1 MPTLQRPA
9 LMPSLEPLSIGD
21 LSARFRARLK
31 MSLDQLGFP
40 GAMREKSRELAF
52 RLGVDESVASA
63 FLMGDMLPDYDAL
76 LTLCALTQKSPGYF
90 FDTNADALPGGTRIV
105 PAIGPGE
112 DLAICLPEDM
122 ADGRTAEDSEL
133 CHFRARR
140 DMGFGVRAGDT
151 LLAMLLPME
160 PASMQKDHIYL
171 VGCETGFDLR
181 RCVVQ
186 TPVRAAFTS
195 FDGKSA
201 QTIKPH
207 VAAVGQERPSFRAE
221 GLGNEIHA
229 FAEVIGLL
237 RGAQN
242 LPLEPNALDFLS

>member
-1 MPTLQRPA
+1 
-9 LMPSLEPLSIGD
+9 
-21 LSARFRARLK
+21 
-31 MSLDQLGFP
+31 MSLDRLGFP

-52 RLGVDESVASA
+52 RLGVDESLASA
-63 FLMGDMLPDYDAL
+63 FLTGDVLPDYEAL
-76 LTLCALTQKSPGYF
+76 LTLCALTQQPPGYF
-90 FDTNADALPGGTRIV
+90 LDPSADALPQGTRVV

-122 ADGRTAEDSEL
+122 AGGRATQDAEL
-133 CHFRARR
+133 CYYRARR
-140 DMGFGVRAGDT
+140 DMGFGVRAGDCI
-151 LLAMLLPME
+151 LAVFVPME
-160 PASMQKDHIYL
+160 PASMQKDRIYL
-171 VGCETGFDLR
+171 IGCETGFDLR

-221 GLGNEIHA
+221 GLGDEVHA

-242 LPLEPNALDFLS
+242 LPLEPNALDFQG

>member
-1 MPTLQRPA
+1 
-9 LMPSLEPLSIGD
+9 
-21 LSARFRARLK
+21 

-52 RLGVDESVASA
+52 RLGVDESLASA
-63 FLMGDMLPDYDAL
+63 FLTGDVLPDYEAL

-90 FDTNADALPGGTRIV
+90 FDPSADELPQGTRVV

-112 DLAICLPEDM
+112 DLAICLPEGMVAAPD
-122 ADGRTAEDSEL
+122 AEL

-140 DMGFGVRAGDT
+140 DMGFGVRAGDCI
-151 LLAMLLPME
+151 LAVFVPME

-207 VAAVGQERPSFRAE
+207 VAVVGEARPSFRAE
-221 GLGNEIHA
+221 GLGDEVHA

-237 RGAQN
+237 RGSQN
-242 LPLEPNALDFLS
+242 LPLEPNALDFQS

>member
-1 MPTLQRPA
+1 
-9 LMPSLEPLSIGD
+9 
-21 LSARFRARLK
+21 

-52 RLGVDESVASA
+52 RLGVDESLASA
-63 FLMGDMLPDYDAL
+63 FLSGNALPDYEAL
-76 LTLCALTQKSPGYF
+76 LALCELTQKSPGYF
-90 FDTNADALPGGTRIV
+90 LDPSADELPQGTRVV

-112 DLAICLPEDM
+112 DLAICLPDDM
-122 ADGRTAEDSEL
+122 ARGSAAGAAELSY
-133 CHFRARR
+133 FRARR
-140 DMGFGVRAGDT
+140 DMGFGVRAGDCI
-151 LLAMLLPME
+151 LAVLVPME

-207 VAAVGQERPSFRAE
+207 VAAVGQERASFRTE
-221 GLGNEIHA
+221 GLGDEIHA

-237 RGAQN
+237 RSPQN
-242 LPLEPNALDFLS
+242 LPLEPHALDFQT

>member
-1 MPTLQRPA
+1 
-9 LMPSLEPLSIGD
+9 
-21 LSARFRARLK
+21 
-31 MSLDQLGFP
+31 MSLDRLGFP
-40 GAMREKSRELAF
+40 GAMREKSRELGF
-52 RLGVDESVASA
+52 RLGVDESLASA
-63 FLMGDMLPDYDAL
+63 FLTGDVLPDYEAL
-76 LTLCALTQKSPGYF
+76 LTLCALTQQSPGYF
-90 FDTNADALPGGTRIV
+90 LDPNADALPQGTRLV

-122 ADGRTAEDSEL
+122 AGGRAAQEAEL
-133 CHFRARR
+133 CHYRARR
-140 DMGFGVRAGDT
+140 DMGFGVRAGDCI
-151 LLAMLLPME
+151 LAVFVPME
-160 PASMQKDHIYL
+160 PASMQKDRIYL
-171 VGCETGFDLR
+171 IGSETGFDLR

-221 GLGNEIHA
+221 GLGDEVHA

-242 LPLEPNALDFLS
+242 LPLEPNALDVQG